1 MNEKTAKVMAI
12 IMLVIMVLSTVA
24 GFIFI

>member
-12 IMLVIMVLSTVA
+12 ILLVIMVLSTVA